1 MQACAQDKTERISP
15 VPKGDLVISA
25 DFGTSGVKVGVVDD
39 DLRLLA
45 RATETYPLS
54 LATGGIAEQSPPD
67 WWDALARALATLR
80 DEVPALRDRAAA
92 LVFSSQLCGV
102 ICTDEQGTPLR
113 PCLTW
118 LDKRAA
124 ETGRA
129 LIGGFPSAHGYRIDK
144 LARWLRIA
152 NGAPARNGMDP
163 TAKILWIK
171 SQEPEIYRQTR
182 WILDVK
188 DWLLHRATG
197 RFTTCPE
204 SANLTWLMDT
214 RPGQE
219 GWSPALSAMTGIA
232 LDRMPEMVDGEEVLG
247 PLTKQAAEDLGL
259 APDTLVLGGTSD
271 VTAAALGSGQ
281 VADGALHIAAAT
293 SCWIA
298 GFMPGRVLSVA
309 SSYATLTSSLAYRP
323 LLIASQENAGS
334 ALEWAVR
341 VSGGETEGEALKGAF
356 DNMGAP
362 QEDDPFFLPW
372 LAGERVPVDNDA
384 IRGVFHG
391 LALHHDAC
399 ALRRAAL
406 EGVALNLRWSYG
418 KLMRERAIHKDGPI
432 SMVGGVAAN
441 AAFAQTV
448 ADALNREVWVGEAR
462 HAGVLGTAT
471 LAAKT
476 LGWAASARD
485 AAATLRTRTTG
496 VFAPDPAR
504 VEALA
509 ARNARLEKIRRH
521 ILKSYP

>member
-1 MQACAQDKTERISP
+1 M
-15 VPKGDLVISA
+15 PKGDLVISA
-25 DFGTSGVKVGVVDD
+25 DFGTSGVKLGVVDG

-45 RATETYPLS
+45 RATETYPLH
-54 LATGGIAEQSPPD
+54 LAPGGIAEQTPAD
-67 WWDALARALATLR
+67 WWSALARALTTLHNA
-80 DEVPALRDRAAA
+80 VPALRDRTAA

-102 ICTDEQGTPLR
+102 ICADETGTPLR

-124 ETGRA
+124 DTGRA
-129 LIGGFPSAHGYRIDK
+129 LIGGFPAVHGYRIDK
-144 LARWLRIA
+144 LARWLRLA

-163 TAKILWIK
+163 TAKILWVK
-171 SQEPEIYRQTR
+171 TQEPEVYQQTR
-182 WILDVK
+182 WLLDVK

-204 SANLTWLMDT
+204 SANLSWLMDT
-214 RPGQE
+214 RPGRE
-219 GWSPALSAMTGIA
+219 GWSPALSKMTGIA
-232 LDRMPEMVDGEEVLG
+232 LDRMPEIVDGEETVG
-247 PLTKQAAEDLGL
+247 TLTPQAADDLGL
-259 APDTLVLGGTSD
+259 APQTLVLGGTSD

-309 SSYATLTSSLAYRP
+309 HSYATIASSLACHP

-341 VSGGETEGEALKGAF
+341 ISGGATEGEALTGAF
-356 DNMGAP
+356 EDMGAP
-362 QEDDPFFLPW
+362 QGDDPFFLPW

-384 IRGVFHG
+384 LRGVFHG
-391 LALHHDAC
+391 LALHHDAR

-406 EGVALNLRWSYG
+406 EGVALNLRWSYE
-418 KLMRERAIHKDGPI
+418 KLRRERAVHTDGPI
-432 SMVGGVAAN
+432 SIVGGVAAN
-441 AAFAQTV
+441 TAFAQTV
-448 ADALNREVWVGEAR
+448 ANALNREVWVGEAR

-504 VEALA
+504 VAALSE
-509 ARNARLEKIRRH
+509 RNARLTKIRRH
-521 ILKSYP
+521 ILKSYPA